1 MLTVRRG
8 MTMARRRTF
17 ESRGIESKC
26 EISALVQDR
35 SEGCENSVVASLR
48 RDLLDDVNID
58 SLSSHHNISPSSSS
72 IPTSS
77 SFPSSSS
84 RYSSSSLSLY
94 GNLKVVRMFSSSNTP
109 KKKYEQN
116 AEAGGDRASDRVVD
130 KENIDDILVKGMG
143 DVRKEIIEEEKAK
156 PEETYGQA
164 FSRSIRNF
172 VSDPGGSLSRTWH
185 HVKEEASH
193 YWLGSKLLWREMKMA
208 KSIIFR
214 LLEGNA
220 ITRRE
225 RLQLTRTSLDIFR
238 LVPFALFV
246 LIPFMEFLLPVALK
260 LFPNMLPSTFST
272 KLKKEENMK
281 KELQVRLGVA
291 SFLQETLVEL
301 AKKKRGSSSDAT
313 SANATEVLDF
323 MEKARKG
330 EPLPNSQVLKMA
342 SLFEDELTLA
352 NISRPQLIILCQYM
366 ALKPF
371 GGDGIL
377 RFQLRTKMRGIKE
390 DDRRILWEG
399 VDSLTHG
406 ELQDACRERGMR
418 AYGMDEASMQQQ
430 IREWLDLSIQKNTP
444 ISLLIMSRAFSLT
457 TSSFE
462 GSAEKLGKTI
472 SSFDEDVINEV
483 VLSASKGE
491 EENTVDMK
499 LRKLESLEHQE
510 ELMDDEREEAKEA
523 RTRMEKETALLEDDK
538 AAKQT
543 SDSADSIVAAGE
555 PRVDI
560 TADESTEVSSKEPYL
575 SEESRS
581 KSLQEFTL
589 AEIETLADL
598 ARGSSVAREKDTL
611 DKIKSKMTL
620 DERIEID
627 KMESKEKEEA
637 EESMA
642 MNEVAPEDITLQGTT
657 PTAPEVF
664 DALSVPSSEGQ
675 QSELEVTS
683 EKTKE
688 AQSEQFSEE
697 STDLAEGGRKGKNS
711 ISVRDANY
719 LKSLY
724 AKMVKYSNAYTPKKH
739 DAEDKETGA
748 LRGALDKWI
757 LKTESQISKTEEAL
771 GDKLEGLDKDHDG
784 LLHSDEIEEFVKKV
798 MKNPNP
804 EAATSFVKMLDRD
817 RDGVISVKELL
828 DYIEERRHAEEENLT
843 STSPASNS
851 EKAEK

>member
-1 MLTVRRG
+1 
-8 MTMARRRTF
+8 MARRRTF

-697 STDLAEGGRKGKNS
+697 STNLAEGGRKGKNS

>member
-1 MLTVRRG
+1 
-8 MTMARRRTF
+8 MARRRTF

-164 FSRSIRNF
+164 FSRSFRNF

-620 DERIEID
+620 DERLEID

-697 STDLAEGGRKGKNS
+697 STNLAEGGRKGKNS